1 MEITSFEKI
10 IDNFSDLI
18 GVPTSLKSTLVASVQ
33 DNINFETIRDLVFG
47 NNEGWLQIFIFYWK
61 LGFFMGT

>member
-18 GVPTSLKSTLVASVQ
+18 GVPTSLRSTLVASVQ

-47 NNEGWLQIFIFYWK
+47 NNEG
-61 LGFFMGT
+61 